1 MPLASPPPRNP
12 HCSRPDLV
20 RITFLASLLFLAGCV
35 TSVVSPEQEIK
46 AGSAMSQQVANQ
58 IGVYMDPELE
68 QYLDAVGQRLVGA
81 LGESPYAFQFVIVD
95 QFEPN
100 AFATPGGFIYVSRG
114 LLAQMNDE
122 AELAGVLAH
131 EISHVTQRHH
141 VRQAGRSIG
150 ASLFTLPGRAVG
162 IVSKDLGDMINSPIE
177 HAGQVYLSSYS
188 RGQESEADAYGMRLA
203 NAAGYDALAL
213 ADALDSI
220 ESSLY
225 LLTGEHHE
233 ANYLD
238 THPTTP
244 KRVADINKLAGGL
257 TLDPMPPLADRAQLY
272 QKLNGLWWGPQN
284 PQQGIFQDNLFLSAD
299 LGLSVT
305 FPKDWEKN
313 NTPRVVAAMEP
324 EGKAYLA
331 LGSNSGEFS
340 PEGYAAALI
349 TKMRDGT
356 GLQPDV
362 NRSFQIGNWP
372 AHLVRYDDA
381 SEAETVSL
389 YYVFLNTGKNSFTFV
404 AMGYEHLREALRSS
418 VMSIAKLTPSQE
430 KSIRSLRLRIAD
442 IAPGESLADWAQRVN
457 SDWSAEFIASMNGI
471 DDTTVRGSNGESL
484 KYAREERYVAP

>member
-1 MPLASPPPRNP
+1 MPFTSSLSYFKKSQQSGLAQ
-12 HCSRPDLV
+12 V
-20 RITFLASLLFLAGCV
+20 TMFTSLLLLTGCA
-35 TSVVSPEQEIK
+35 TSVVSPEQETE
-46 AGSAMSQQVANQ
+46 AGNAMSLKVADQ
-58 IGVYMDPELE
+58 IGVYHDPELA
-68 QYLDAVGQRLVGA
+68 QYLESVGQRLVNS
-81 LGESPYAFQFVIVD
+81 LGETPYTFQFVVVD

-114 LLAQMNDE
+114 LMAQMNDE

-150 ASLFTLPGRAVG
+150 AGLFTLPGRAVG
-162 IVSKDLGDMINSPIE
+162 IVSKDLGNMINSPIE

-188 RGQESEADAYGMRLA
+188 RGQETEADAYGMRLA

-213 ADALDSI
+213 ADALDGI
-220 ESSLY
+220 ENSVF

-244 KRVADINKLAGGL
+244 QRVSDINALAGEL
-257 TLDPMPPLADRAQLY
+257 TLTPVPPLATRAQLY
-272 QKLNGLWWGPQN
+272 QHLNGLWWGPQN
-284 PQQGIFQDNLFLSAD
+284 PQQGVFQDSLFLSAD

-305 FPKDWEKN
+305 FPEEWETI
-313 NTPRVVAAMEP
+313 NTPRVVGAMEP

-331 LGSNSGEFS
+331 LGANSGEFS

-356 GLQPDV
+356 GLQP
-362 NRSFQIGNWP
+362 NLSRGFQIGTWP
-372 AHLVRYDDA
+372 AHVVRYDDA
-381 SEAETVSL
+381 SEDETVSL
-389 YYVFLNTGKNSFTFV
+389 YYVFLNTGANSFTFM
-404 AMGYEHLREALRSS
+404 AMGYEHLREALRGS
-418 VMSIAKLTPSQE
+418 VMSVAKLTPAQA
-430 KSIRSLRLRIAD
+430 KSISSLRLRVAE
-442 IAPGESLADWAQRVN
+442 IAPGESLESWAKRLN
-457 SDWSAEFIASMNGI
+457 SQWSVEFIAAMNGL
-471 DDTTVRGSNGESL
+471 DDPSATGAGQPL